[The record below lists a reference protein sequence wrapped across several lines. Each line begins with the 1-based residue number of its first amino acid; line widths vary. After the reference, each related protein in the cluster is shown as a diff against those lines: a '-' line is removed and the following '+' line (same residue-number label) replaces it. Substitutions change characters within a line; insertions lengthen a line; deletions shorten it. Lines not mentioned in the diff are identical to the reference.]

1 MSTHPVMANL
11 VARFADTGLSD
22 FFVHK
27 YDWNETIIRQFYPT
41 LKIDVV
47 EEILIW
53 MTGIGLYQ
61 ATFTEFAAAIES

>member
-1 MSTHPVMANL
+1 MMANL

-53 MTGIGLYQ
+53 MTFG
-61 ATFTEFAAAIES
+61 